1 MQKRAFTAA
10 QMLLELRI
18 VFNCTLKSPDDADK
32 STAEKLH
39 TVLKWLT
46 TFGKQKLV
54 FSQQACAV
62 NYCICHLLMANK
74 MMMMM
79 LMIRCN
85 SVPEKINRVIL
96 VQFVLVKCSIN
107 DNSDHVLSADSQME
121 VEF

>member
-1 MQKRAFTAA
+1 MFK
-10 QMLLELRI
+10 
-18 VFNCTLKSPDDADK
+18 NPDDADK

-46 TFGKQKLV
+46 TFGKQKPV
-54 FSQQACAV
+54 FSQRACAV

-79 LMIRCN
+79 MVMMRCN
-85 SVPEKINRVIL
+85 SVREKINRVIL

>member
-1 MQKRAFTAA
+1 
-10 QMLLELRI
+10 
-18 VFNCTLKSPDDADK
+18 
-32 STAEKLH
+32 
-39 TVLKWLT
+39 
-46 TFGKQKLV
+46 
-54 FSQQACAV
+54 
-62 NYCICHLLMANK
+62 
-74 MMMMM
+74 MMMM